1 MTTGLKVI
9 KSISMTDAMLV
20 ATSVPETDH
29 PVYSAATTYA
39 NGARVILNHKI
50 YESVQD
56 GNIGKDPPMVG
67 GRGRPPPPGG
77 RRPPSG
83 PPPACN

>member
-20 ATSVPETDH
+20 GTNVPETDH

-39 NGARVILNHKI
+39 NNFDLGIAG
-50 YESVQD
+50 Q
-56 GNIGKDPPMVG
+56 
-67 GRGRPPPPGG
+67 RGIDIINDRLSHYTSPLCYPQM
-77 RRPPSG
+77 
-83 PPPACN
+83 PA